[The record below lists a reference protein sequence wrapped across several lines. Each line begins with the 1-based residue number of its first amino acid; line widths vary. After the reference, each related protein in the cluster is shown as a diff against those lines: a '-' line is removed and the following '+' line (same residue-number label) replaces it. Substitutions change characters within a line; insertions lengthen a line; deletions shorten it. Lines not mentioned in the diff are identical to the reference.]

1 MSKYLVIW
9 EINTSQRAANP
20 TEFGKIMSGAGEF
33 VQQNIDKGL
42 IKSWGAYL
50 TGNKG
55 YGVWECSPTDLYKEI
70 QKFTPYF
77 TCEVNEVI
85 SLGELPQA

>member
-9 EINTSQRAANP
+9 ESNSSQMAANP
-20 TEFGKIMSGAGEF
+20 EEAAKIMAGAGEW
-33 VQQNIDKGL
+33 VQQNIDKGM

-50 TGNKG
+50 TVTKG
-55 YGVWECSPTDLYKEI
+55 YSVWECNPVDLYKEI

-77 TCEVNEVI
+77 TCEIHEVL
-85 SLGELPQA
+85 SVDELPQA